1 MKILYVHHN
10 SGKGGSSNSL
20 RMMLEEM
27 VKLADVEILITCPP
41 GPAYDR
47 FNKSGFN
54 LISSPTPPVIQT
66 TSGVR
71 FQWLTLMINLIKKRH
86 YNFYLDV
93 FRSFQPDII
102 HFNEI
107 GLSSY
112 VKLAKKNGFKTVIH
126 TRIVPSSKY
135 PLINRYVI
143 NKINRFT
150 DHVVAIDASALNGLT
165 GLKTN
170 RSIVYNPFHI
180 TDELKEY
187 HPDHLYKDPMHVT
200 FLSNFLVHKGVK
212 DVVRTAILLKDIN
225 SIKFRMAGANVRGK
239 EFYKSLFGKILD
251 AMGIYPDL
259 EKWVKNKIKKH
270 HLANIELLGDVKNI
284 DPLLRSTHVLVMPN
298 HMNEP
303 SRSVFE
309 AGVYGVPSV
318 ISMKDKVED
327 LVEDGFNGFI
337 VSEKSPQEIAEKIL
351 ELEKNRDQ
359 LKKMGQNA
367 RNRFLKLN
375 DSKKSAE
382 QMIDVYKSVLNS

>member
-10 SGKGGSSNSL
+10 PGKGGSSNSL
-20 RMMLEEM
+20 RMMLESL
-27 VKLADVEILITCPP
+27 VKLEDLDILITCPP

-47 FNKSGFN
+47 FENAGFK

-71 FQWLTLMINLIKKRH
+71 FQWLSLLINLVMKRH
-86 YNFYLDV
+86 YDFYLDV
-93 FRSFQPDII
+93 FRKFQPDII

-107 GLSSY
+107 GLSAY
-112 VKLAKKNGFKTVIH
+112 VELAKKNRFNTVIH

-135 PLINRYVI
+135 PFVNRYVL
-143 NKINRFT
+143 NKINRFA
-150 DHVVAIDASALNGLT
+150 DHIVAIDASALNGLK
-165 GLKTN
+165 GLQTK

-187 HPDHLYKDPMHVT
+187 QPDHLYDNPMNVT

-212 DVVRTAILLKDIN
+212 DVVRAAILLKDN
-225 SIKFRMAGANVRGK
+225 SNIKFRLAGANVRDK
-239 EFYKSLFGKILD
+239 EFYKSLFGKLMHI
-251 AMGIYPDL
+251 MSIRPDL
-259 EKWVKNKIKKH
+259 EMWAKIQIRKH
-270 HLANIELLGDVKNI
+270 QLTNIELMGDVKNI

-309 AGVYGVPSV
+309 AGVYGVPSI

-337 VSEKSPQEIAEKIL
+337 VKEKSPQQIADKII
-351 ELEKNRDQ
+351 ELEKDRDL

-367 RNRFLKLN
+367 RNRFLNLN

-382 QMIDVYKSVLNS
+382 QIYAVYKTLSKS